1 MHDRPAENMHDQ
13 SKKKKKKKMLQILT
27 ENTLKTSTLNLISL
41 ISI

>member
-13 SKKKKKKKMLQILT
+13 SKKKKKMLQILT